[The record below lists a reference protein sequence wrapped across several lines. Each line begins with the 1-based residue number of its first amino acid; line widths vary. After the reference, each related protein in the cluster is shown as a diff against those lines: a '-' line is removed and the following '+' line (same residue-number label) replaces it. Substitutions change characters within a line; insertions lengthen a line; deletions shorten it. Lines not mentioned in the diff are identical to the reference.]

1 MLINQQGED
10 KYMLS
15 IETMLKMQGWST
27 LEEKEAHDDFL
38 DQVPGLREQFD
49 LLGDQL
55 ANNEFDSD
63 EELKAFFIENGVS
76 EHFADEAIAL
86 RDDFLTNPLAQLCVR
101 NGKLAVRHLRIQHG

>member
-1 MLINQQGED
+1 MLD
-10 KYMLS
+10 
-15 IETMLKMQGWST
+15 IETLLKMQGWST
-27 LEEKEAHDDFL
+27 LAEKQAHDEFI
-38 DQVPGLREQFD
+38 DQEPGRREQFD

-63 EELKAFFIENGVS
+63 DELKAFFIESGVS

-86 RDDFLTNPLAQLCVR
+86 REEFLTNPLAQLCVR